1 MTPRTKR
8 LPVLGWVS
16 IANAGVVCALV
27 VALPSMAMARSVA
40 EESGGSGI
48 RAVGGGM
55 GESVLMALAI
65 DFALGVMLALIGALR
80 GEQPKWLHGLGV
92 SLNLG
97 APGLGLVLLRIL
109 YY

>member
-1 MTPRTKR
+1 MTPRTRK

-27 VALPSMAMARSVA
+27 VAIPSMVVARSAA
-40 EESGGSGI
+40 EESGGGSIGVVGSGI
-48 RAVGGGM
+48 GA
-55 GESVLMALAI
+55 SALIALAI
-65 DFALGVMLALIGALR
+65 DFALGVVLALIGALR

-97 APGLGLVLLRIL
+97 APGLGFVLLRIL

>member
-27 VALPSMAMARSVA
+27 VALPSMVVTRSAA
-40 EESGGSGI
+40 EESGGGG
-48 RAVGGGM
+48 VGGGM
-55 GESVLMALAI
+55 GMSVLMALAI

-97 APGLGLVLLRIL
+97 APGLGLVLLRVL

>member
-1 MTPRTKR
+1 MTPRTRR
-8 LPVLGWVS
+8 LPVLGWLS

-27 VALPSMAMARSVA
+27 VAIPSIVVARSAV
-40 EESGGSGI
+40 EESGGVSIGV
-48 RAVGGGM
+48 VGSGM
-55 GESVLMALAI
+55 GSSALMALAI
-65 DFALGVMLALIGALR
+65 DFALGVVSALIGVLR

-97 APGLGLVLLRIL
+97 APGLGLVLLRII